1 MENIYLPETIRVG
14 YDKRSDTY
22 TGKLAYVIYI
32 DEKGKVRKEA
42 SWNSWRD
49 EKIEPN
55 DFKNE
60 PIEGF
65 VLNKKVGGYSSGWD
79 HRQTYT
85 RIYDPRGFEF
95 EITIEN
101 LLYILEN
108 TSCIKGK
115 GLEGKFV
122 YGWSGKDLLLIPCDS
137 PDYAKLETFSKQ
149 IQNYKQTKVK
159 AKELIFGAVY
169 RNKQNEDL
177 VYMDRMDK
185 YDTYGWQYGEED
197 VDKNCYFFYNLKS
210 KEFMTYKSPSVLIGL
225 TDANPVSNY
234 AELMDNL
241 LHSEMISPIDPS
253 KDEFIDFTEEEAFK
267 ELAQMSHW
275 GHIFGV
281 YNGEIAYFDI
291 SLNRTNK
298 EDEDELDYDY
308 ENDIDWEEYER
319 LERERNLKSTD
330 VNHIFTVT
338 EIELKGSKYYD
349 VYHDYDKTVYNRWD
363 NTETIKGTAKE
374 LHDKFKFKLRK
385 QYLKNGNEKR

>member
-1 MENIYLPETIRVG
+1 MENIYLPETIKVG
-14 YDKRSDTY
+14 YQKRGDTY
-22 TGKLAYVIYI
+22 SGQLAYVIYI
-32 DEKGKVRKEA
+32 DEKGKVRKEG

-85 RIYDPRGFEF
+85 RVYDPRGFEF

-108 TSCIKGK
+108 SSCIKGK

-122 YGWSGKDLLLIPCDS
+122 YGWQGKDLILIPCDS
-137 PDYAKLETFSKQ
+137 PDYDKLSSFSKQ

-159 AKELIFGAVY
+159 AKDLIFGAVY

-177 VYMDRMDK
+177 VYMDRMDE
-185 YDTYGWQYGEED
+185 YCDYYGRLE
-197 VDKNCYFFYNLKS
+197 NHNRYFFYNLKTKS
-210 KEFMTYKSPSVLIGL
+210 FITYSSPSVLIGL
-225 TDANPVSNY
+225 TDGTPVENY

-241 LHSEMISPIDPS
+241 LGSTMVSPIEPT
-253 KDEFIDFTEEEAFK
+253 KDEFIDLSLDEAIKIVAESSFCGDIYGEYEGKIVNITFDSIKKINPIDEESFYINDDEDFDGDAYIMALVNTADK
-267 ELAQMSHW
+267 LDTYRVYEIREK
-275 GHIFGV
+275 GNN
-281 YNGEIAYFDI
+281 YNGYGFGKTIYN
-291 SLNRTNK
+291 SWSNNG
-298 EDEDELDYDY
+298 
-308 ENDIDWEEYER
+308 
-319 LERERNLKSTD
+319 LKI
-330 VNHIFTVT
+330 NGTV
-338 EIELKGSKYYD
+338 E
-349 VYHDYDKTVYNRWD
+349 
-363 NTETIKGTAKE
+363 E
-374 LHDKFKFKLRK
+374 LHNKFKLKKIK